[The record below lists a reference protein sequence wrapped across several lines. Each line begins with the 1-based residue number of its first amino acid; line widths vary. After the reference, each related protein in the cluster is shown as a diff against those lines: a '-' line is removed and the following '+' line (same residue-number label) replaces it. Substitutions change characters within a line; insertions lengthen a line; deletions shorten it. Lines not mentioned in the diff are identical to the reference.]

1 METINGCAV
10 IDASDASEPIA
21 FGPEATGQAYS
32 VLLGVVPVGHPAPPL
47 HTHPH
52 TDEAFY
58 VAAGELTVRLV
69 DRDVAVRPGGFV
81 YIPRGTAHTAW
92 NSGDGPMRGLIVVS
106 PGSAEHVFAPVDP
119 HVPAE

>member
-1 METINGCAV
+1 V
-10 IDASDASEPIA
+10 IDGSAASEPITL
-21 FGPEATGQAYS
+21 GPEATGQAYS

-58 VAAGELTVRLV
+58 VASGELTVRLV
-69 DRDVAVRPGGFV
+69 DRDVAVRSGGFV

-92 NSGDGPMRGLIVVS
+92 NSGDGPMRGLIVLS
-106 PGSAEHVFAPVDP
+106 PGSAEHVFVPVDP
-119 HVPAE
+119 DLPAS